1 MMDVFVLS
9 RGQVL
14 VEAVRG
20 PLAAAGHA
28 ITTFTDVEHW
38 VDACKNESP
47 RVALV
52 ARRIGAVDGVEAAL
66 RLRAPRTEGDT
77 QPTSVV
83 LLSPDDADH
92 TLARAQ
98 GLGFLR
104 VPFTAAELL
113 DVLGVATRGRK
124 LILLADDSS
133 LIHRHTVPILEEAG
147 YDVLSAFD
155 GAQALELVEERR
167 PDLVITDVEM
177 PQLDG
182 YGLCKALK
190 ERAGQ
195 TGALPVIICSALGE
209 AHDLE
214 RGFDAGA
221 DDYLVKPA
229 MPDELVSRI
238 RALLSTSGVEP
249 GQRERVLVADDSPA
263 VRHLIV
269 DSLTRQGFA
278 VTAAEDGLE
287 ALELARGQRFDMVVT
302 DYDMPR
308 MTGFELVH
316 ALKRDPQLRDLP
328 TMMLTARNS
337 RRDQAQMR
345 AAGLTT
351 YLVKP
356 FSVDKCVAMVERVLA
371 ERRLLAYKEA
381 SRLYISD
388 AAVRAAEDAARD
400 HDVYRVRAEERE
412 VAVLFSDICGF
423 TSMSCEMKP
432 SQVVELLNGFFDVM
446 CPLLKDEA
454 ADIDKFIGDAIMAV
468 FEELPGGDPAPL
480 RAVRAGL
487 AMQAGLTR
495 WNAES
500 GRDLAIR
507 IGINMG
513 PVVRGDI
520 GSKHVRR
527 DYTVI
532 GDVVNRAQRFE
543 SNAPRGGVLVGEN
556 TYLATRDVIE
566 YEPRPGLKLKG
577 VAEPVTA
584 YVALRLRPSDSEQP
598 PRRAVPGGDAPSGD
612 IA

>member
-1 MMDVFVLS
+1 VNVFVLT
-9 RGQVL
+9 RGGVL
-14 VEAVRG
+14 AEALRRPLVAASHDVSAFAQSDEW
-20 PLAAAGHA
+20 LAA
-28 ITTFTDVEHW
+28 
-38 VDACKNESP
+38 CKREAP
-47 RVALV
+47 RVAFI
-52 ARRIGAVDGVEAAL
+52 ARRIGAADGIAL
-66 RLRAPRTEGDT
+66 ALELRAAAP
-77 QPTSVV
+77 QVSSVV
-83 LLSPDDADH
+83 LSNDEDDRGA
-92 TLARAQ
+92 ARGQ

-113 DVLGVATRGRK
+113 DCLGVISRGRK
-124 LILLADDSS
+124 LILLADDSQ

-147 YDVLSAFD
+147 YDVVSALD
-155 GAQALELVEERR
+155 GAEALEKAEERH

-177 PQLDG
+177 PRMDG
-182 YGLCKALK
+182 YALCKALK
-190 ERAGQ
+190 ER
-195 TGALPVIICSALGE
+195 GASHGTMPVIICSALGE

-238 RALLSTSGVEP
+238 RSLLSTSGLEP
-249 GQRERVLVADDSPA
+249 GQREKILVADDSPA
-263 VRHLIV
+263 VRHLIA
-269 DSLTRQGFA
+269 DSLLRQGFA
-278 VTAAEDGLE
+278 VTTAEDGAE
-287 ALELARGQRFDMVVT
+287 ALEKARAVGARFDMLIT

-328 TMMLTARNS
+328 AMMLTARNT

-345 AAGLTT
+345 AAGLTS

-371 ERRLLAYKEA
+371 EKRLLAYKEA

-388 AAVRAAEDAARD
+388 GAVRAAEEAARD

-423 TSMSCEMKP
+423 TSMSCSMQPRE
-432 SQVVELLNGFFDVM
+432 VVELLNGFFDVM
-446 CPLLKDEA
+446 CPLLKSEA
-454 ADIDKFIGDAIMAV
+454 ADIDKFIGDAIMAI
-468 FEELPGGDPAPL
+468 FEDLPGGDPAPL

-495 WNAES
+495 WNAEN

-507 IGINMG
+507 IGVNTG

-520 GSKHVRR
+520 GSRHVRR

-543 SNAPRGGVLVGEN
+543 SNAPRGGVLVGER
-556 TYLATRDVIE
+556 TFLSTREQID
-566 YEPRPGLKLKG
+566 YDPRPGLKLKG
-577 VAEPVTA
+577 VEEPVTA
-584 YVALRLRPSDSEQP
+584 YVALRLK
-598 PRRAVPGGDAPSGD
+598 GDA
-612 IA
+612 